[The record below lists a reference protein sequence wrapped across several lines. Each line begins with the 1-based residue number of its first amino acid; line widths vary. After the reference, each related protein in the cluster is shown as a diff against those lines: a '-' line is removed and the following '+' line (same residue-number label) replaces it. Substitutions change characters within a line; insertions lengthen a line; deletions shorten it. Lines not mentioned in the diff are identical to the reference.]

1 MMTLSEW
8 RQYCYNRHDVEVNQ
22 KYGNDVIKLPYSFH
36 LYAVEAQAQKFKHI
50 IMGSEP
56 ISTIT
61 DIKFDMVAK
70 GCIGHDLI
78 DDARLCYSDIKRMTG
93 KHVADIIYL
102 CSDMRGKSRSERHS
116 DEFFKELAKNE
127 RAVFV
132 KLCDVIANSLFGVT
146 TNSDMV
152 NTLKSEYSKFKE
164 LCYYPQHE
172 EMWEY
177 LASIYQLK
185 K

>member
-1 MMTLSEW
+1 MTLSEW
-8 RQYCYNRHDVEVNQ
+8 RQYCYYRHDVEVNQ

-36 LYAVEAQAQKFKHI
+36 LYTVEAQAEKFKHI
-50 IMGSEP
+50 IMGSEH
-56 ISTIT
+56 INTIT

-70 GCIGHDLI
+70 GCVGHDLI
-78 DDARLCYSDIKRMTG
+78 KSGRLYYSDIKGMAG

-102 CSDMRGKSRSERHS
+102 CTGLRGKTSNDQHS
-116 DEFFKELAKNE
+116 DEFYRELAKNE

-132 KLCDVIANSLFGVT
+132 RLCSVIASSLNSLTMSPETF
-146 TNSDMV
+146 DM
-152 NTLKSEYSKFKE
+152 LKSEYGKFKE
-164 LCYYPQHE
+164 ICYFPQHE

-177 LASIYQLK
+177 LLSIYVLK